1 MKLWQKEESID
12 KIFERFTVGKDPEL
26 DVYLAKYDVIGS
38 RAHVKM
44 LGQIGLLKSEEVI
57 AIGLGLD
64 RIDQMID
71 SGTFEI
77 SEGVEDCH
85 SQIEILLTE
94 ELGEIGKKIHSGRSR
109 NDQVL
114 TALKLFAKSELEEI
128 ATLIKDLF
136 ELLMAMSERYK
147 KVLMPGYTH
156 MQIAM
161 PSSFGLWFAAY
172 AESLLDDLL
181 QLKSSYQL
189 VDKNPLGSAAGYG
202 SSFPLNRL
210 STTKEMG
217 FGGINVN
224 AIYAQMTRG
233 KMEKSVGFSVNSI
246 AATLSK
252 FAMDVCLYSG
262 QNFNFLKVD
271 KKYTTGSS
279 IMPHKSNPD
288 GFELV
293 RVKCNLLQAL
303 PYELNMMLLNL
314 PSGYHR
320 DLQVLKERFM
330 PALFSLKDCL
340 KITTAMTTQLS
351 IEAELINDPKYD
363 LIFSVEEVNRRVT
376 AGVPFRDAYHAV
388 SASIKQGDLHF
399 NRKIDHTHIGS
410 IGNLGNDL
418 IKESFKKAYA
428 FFE

>member
-26 DVYLAKYDVIGS
+26 DIHLAKYDVIGS

-44 LGQIGLLKSEEVI
+44 LGEIGLLKSEEVI

-64 RIDQMID
+64 KIDRMID
-71 SGTFEI
+71 SHTFEI
-77 SEGVEDCH
+77 REGVEDCH
-85 SQIEILLTE
+85 SQIEILLIE
-94 ELGEIGKKIHSGRSR
+94 ELGSIGKKIHSGRSR

-114 TALKLFAKSELEEI
+114 TALKLFAKSELKEI
-128 ATLIKDLF
+128 AALIKDFF
-136 ELLMAMSERYK
+136 ELLMVMSERYK
-147 KVLMPGYTH
+147 NVLMPGYTH

-181 QLKSSYQL
+181 QLKSSYKL

-202 SSFPLNRL
+202 SSLPLNRI
-210 STTKEMG
+210 STTKEIG
-217 FGGINVN
+217 FGGLNVN
-224 AIYAQMTRG
+224 SIYAQMTRG

-262 QNFNFLKVD
+262 QNFNFLTVD
-271 KKYTTGSS
+271 KKYATGSS
-279 IMPHKSNPD
+279 IMPHKANPD
-288 GFELV
+288 GFELI
-293 RVKCNLLQAL
+293 RSQCNLLQAL
-303 PYELNMMLLNL
+303 PYELNMILLNL

-340 KITTAMTTQLS
+340 KIIKVMTAELTVKAQ
-351 IEAELINDPKYD
+351 LINDPKYD
-363 LIFSVEEVNRRVT
+363 LIFSVEEVNRRVK
-376 AGVPFRDAYHAV
+376 AGIPFRDAYHEVAT
-388 SASIKQGDLHF
+388 SIKEGTLQI
-399 NRKIDHTHIGS
+399 NRKIDHTHCGS

-418 IKESFKKAYA
+418 IKESFNKAYS

>member
-71 SGTFEI
+71 SGAFEI

-136 ELLMAMSERYK
+136 ELFMAMSERYK

-210 STTKEMG
+210 CRIRCRAPEG
-217 FGGINVN
+217 
-224 AIYAQMTRG
+224 
-233 KMEKSVGFSVNSI
+233 
-246 AATLSK
+246 
-252 FAMDVCLYSG
+252 
-262 QNFNFLKVD
+262 LK
-271 KKYTTGSS
+271 
-279 IMPHKSNPD
+279 
-288 GFELV
+288 GFEA
-293 RVKCNLLQAL
+293 C
-303 PYELNMMLLNL
+303 
-314 PSGYHR
+314 
-320 DLQVLKERFM
+320 F
-330 PALFSLKDCL
+330 
-340 KITTAMTTQLS
+340 
-351 IEAELINDPKYD
+351 PK
-363 LIFSVEEVNRRVT
+363 
-376 AGVPFRDAYHAV
+376 HQ
-388 SASIKQGDLHF
+388 KH
-399 NRKIDHTHIGS
+399 
-410 IGNLGNDL
+410 
-418 IKESFKKAYA
+418 
-428 FFE
+428 